1 MSSRNETSDAKEY
14 TIFMLVKAQPSWLAL
29 APAERF
35 GFSER
40 VLKPLLKKHPA
51 VRLRYFDAEA
61 YSAEASD
68 VLMWQSRDL
77 GAYQGV
83 VEGLRETP
91 FWDHYF
97 RIVSIIPAREDAYA
111 EHYGVETISAG
122 EWAEAKI
129 SG

>member
-1 MSSRNETSDAKEY
+1 MTTESETTSLKEF

-29 APAERF
+29 KPEERF
-35 GFSER
+35 AFGER
-40 VLKPLLKKHPA
+40 VLKPLLKRYPT

-83 VEGLRETP
+83 IEGLRETP
-91 FWDHYF
+91 FWDHHF
-97 RIVSIIPAREDAYA
+97 RILSIIPSREDAYA
-111 EHYGVETISAG
+111 EHYRVEAMG
-122 EWAEAKI
+122 
-129 SG
+129 SGQ